1 MKKTIALLIAIA
13 LMCTLFVGCA
23 SSSTSTDTPATETP
37 AATDSPAATETPAA
51 DEAPAADA
59 QTLKIGVVCPQSGS
73 SAISGV
79 IIANSVQ
86 MAVDEINAN
95 GGING
100 NIPIELYSEDDE
112 SVPATSVTV
121 VQKLVEQDKVNAII
135 GSQASS
141 CTLANMEV
149 TKAAKIPQITP
160 ASSNVTITQQGNPY
174 IFRMTSTDAINAA
187 TLLKYCQSKGYT
199 KISMCYDSSD
209 FGTGG
214 YNIVSGLA
222 PDYGIEIVA
231 AEVYNTGDTDFSV
244 ILGKMDAAK
253 PDTFF
258 MWGYHTETAAIMT
271 QMRQYG
277 YDYGMVGFG
286 MNSPELTVL
295 GGDAVEGIVFCTAF
309 DAANP
314 DPTVQAFDKKYVEKF
329 KNSYDQN
336 GPQSYDAVYLIAD
349 AVERAIA
356 DGADWTNGEVL
367 RDYIASAQYEGVT
380 GTTSFDE
387 TGEMV
392 KDLMVITIKNGE
404 HEIVNW

>member
-1 MKKTIALLIAIA
+1 MKKIIALITVLV
-13 LMCTLFVGCA
+13 LMCTLFAGCQ
-23 SSSTSTDTPATETP
+23 SKP
-37 AATDSPAATETPAA
+37 AADTPAA
-51 DEAPAADA
+51 DAPATEAPAADAPATEAPAGDA

-79 IIANSVQ
+79 IIANSAK
-86 MAVDEINAN
+86 MAVDEINAA

-100 NIPIELYSEDDE
+100 NIKIELISEDDE

-121 VQKLVEQDKVNAII
+121 VQKLVEQDKVHAII

-174 IFRMTSTDAINAA
+174 IFRMTSTDATNAA
-187 TLLKYCQSKGYT
+187 TLLKYCQSLGYT

-214 YNIVSGLA
+214 YNIVSSLA
-222 PDYGIEIVA
+222 PNYGIEIVA

-258 MWGYHTETAAIMT
+258 MWGYHTEAAAIMT
-271 QMRQYG
+271 QMVQYG
-277 YDYGMVGFG
+277 YEYGMVGYG
-286 MNSPELTVL
+286 MNSPELTNL
-295 GGDAVEGIVFCTAF
+295 GGAAVEGIVFCTAF

-314 DPTVQAFDKKYVEKF
+314 DPTVQAFDKKYVEQF

-349 AVERAIA
+349 AVERAVA

-367 RDYIASAQYEGVT
+367 RDYIASAQYEGAT
-380 GTTSFDE
+380 GITSFDE
-387 TGEMV
+387 NGEMV
-392 KDLMVITIKNGE
+392 KDLMVITIKNGK

>member
-1 MKKTIALLIAIA
+1 MKKLIALITVLV
-13 LMCTLFVGCA
+13 LMCTLFAGCQ
-23 SSSTSTDTPATETP
+23 SE
-37 AATDSPAATETPAA
+37 PAATE
-51 DEAPAADA
+51 PAADA
-59 QTLKIGVVCPQSGS
+59 PATEPAADAPEAAGQTLKLGVVCPLSGS

-79 IIANSVQ
+79 IIANSAQ
-86 MAVDEINAN
+86 MAVDEINAA

-100 NIPIELYSEDDE
+100 NIKIELISEDDE

-121 VQKLVEQDKVNAII
+121 VQKLVEQDKVHAII

-174 IFRMTSTDAINAA
+174 IFRMTSTDATNAA
-187 TLLKYCQSKGYT
+187 TLLKYCQSLGYT

-214 YNIVSGLA
+214 YNIVANLA
-222 PDYGIEIVA
+222 PSYGIEIVA

-244 ILGKMDAAK
+244 ILSKMDAAQ

-258 MWGYHTETAAIMT
+258 MWGYHTEAAAIMT
-271 QMRQYG
+271 QMVQYG
-277 YDYGMVGFG
+277 YEYGMVGYG
-286 MNSPELTVL
+286 MNSPELTNL
-295 GGDAVEGIVFCTAF
+295 GGAAVEGIVFCTAF

-314 DPTVQAFDKKYVEKF
+314 DPVVQAFDQKYVEQF

-367 RDYIASAQYEGVT
+367 RDYIASAQYEGAT
-380 GTTSFDE
+380 GVTSFDE
-387 TGEMV
+387 NGEMV
-392 KDLMVITIKNGE
+392 KDLMVITIKDGA